1 MQLTIADEFF
11 NEHPLKEHYFS
22 FSEAERAGT
31 LAVAERDILALLA
44 GSKVTE
50 DEEPFFQAAIAE
62 QSIFLLL
69 NPEYLTGAYTRTVSI
84 SSSGH
89 SRKFSGQESVLGQ
102 RAAALLTPIL
112 LRISEEKNK
121 NGENNS
127 GENGNTGNNGDD
139 TGENGDTG
147 NTGDTGENGD
157 TGNNGDDTG
166 GSSGEELCR
175 IVRLSRG

>member
-127 GENGNTGNNGDD
+127 GDTGNNGDD
-139 TGENGDTG
+139 TG
-147 NTGDTGENGD
+147 NTGDTGGNGD